1 MALREFEN
9 VAALAAVAGEELG
22 ASPWF
27 ALDQG
32 RIDGFAGVTK
42 DDHWLHTDPDR
53 AAKESPHG
61 RTLVHGMLSLSLM
74 AHLSR
79 SIWKLHSM
87 RSGVNYGY
95 DKVRF
100 PAPVFT
106 GDRVRL
112 RRTLLVVERTD
123 GGCKVR
129 FRDTM
134 EIEGRDKFACVAENI
149 SLYQAA

>member
-9 VAALAAVAGEELG
+9 VTELVSAVGQDLG

-32 RIDGFAGVTK
+32 RLDGFAGVTK
-42 DDHWLHTDPDR
+42 DDHWLHIDPER
-53 AAKESPHG
+53 AARESPHG
-61 RTLVHGMLSLSLM
+61 RTVVHGMLTLSLM

-79 SIWKLHSM
+79 SIWKLRSM
-87 RSGVNYGY
+87 TSGVNYGY

-100 PAPVFT
+100 LSPVFP

-112 RRTLLVVERTD
+112 RRSLLAAERTED
-123 GGCKVR
+123 GCKLR
-129 FRDTM
+129 FRDIV
-134 EIEGRDKFACVAENI
+134 EIEGRDKPACIAENI
-149 SLYQAA
+149 SVYRAA